1 MTADPELVRQAREE
15 ADAILTE
22 ARDQARRLRE
32 AAEAHRNA
40 VKGETEQVRSA
51 GRNLADN
58 LEKTIDVLT
67 EILEELRKQLD

>member
-15 ADAILTE
+15 ADAILAE
-22 ARDQARRLRE
+22 ARDQAQRLRE
-32 AAEAHRNA
+32 AAEAHRIS
-40 VKGETEQVRSA
+40 VEGETEQVRSA
-51 GRNLADN
+51 GKDLAAN